1 MWTFH
6 CVISKPLSVSLF
18 EPMEKLAGEMGHRG
32 KCILMYDSAK
42 KGEVILDRKKMPS
55 YYGMVYDETVYLI
68 GMSSP
73 YS

>member
-1 MWTFH
+1 
-6 CVISKPLSVSLF
+6 
-18 EPMEKLAGEMGHRG
+18 MEKLVGEMGYRG
-32 KCILMYDSAK
+32 QCILKYDSAK

-68 GMSSP
+68 GMSNA